1 MSISIALAPAEQ
13 VAGFRPAWRS
23 LLEARWQQRLITLT
37 ELSLAYHDAAERAGS
52 GYRPAVQAGAVTPQ
66 VRRLL
71 RLLREATAAQ
81 RALRDTEEAL
91 ARLSDGRYGQCEQCS
106 APIPVA
112 ELLSEPEVR
121 YCAKCL
127 QALG

>member
-1 MSISIALAPAEQ
+1 MSISIAPAPAEQ
-13 VAGFRPAWRS
+13 VAWSGPAWRS

-37 ELSLAYHDAAERAGS
+37 ELSLAYHDAAERSGS
-52 GYRPAVQAGAVTPQ
+52 DYRPAVQAGTVTPQ

-91 ARLSDGRYGQCEQCS
+91 ARLSNGRYGQCEQCS

-112 ELLSEPEVR
+112 ELLAEPEAH
-121 YCAKCL
+121 YCGKCV
-127 QALG
+127 QALC